1 MATQST
7 LPPSSPAYG
16 STSARKSL
24 SPDTESTP
32 PTFQHRRKGVVNTCT
47 VVGTRFDERHVVL
60 LGVGDCLLRGDTALV
75 REIALVSD
83 LYFSDASETYE
94 NHDHITFRVLT
105 KLGEPALH
113 ILERGSGSDVIHHE
127 RTDRS
132 SVISSASYRESKPVR
147 AGDGTVSLLS
157 RYTVTRR
164 ERLRTCVPPTVAL
177 ESRLNSSF
185 VNRDKMLVFPT
196 LESPIR
202 TTSTITPACY
212 LYSCTSNHNG
222 LPWIKRIGLT
232 VFGDTIL

>member
-164 ERLRTCVPPTVAL
+164 ERLRTCVPNLGLDHGVTDLHAFGGEFDAHRCFGVEIKL
-177 ESRLNSSF
+177 VIRKSRQD
-185 VNRDKMLVFPT
+185 V
-196 LESPIR
+196 
-202 TTSTITPACY
+202 
-212 LYSCTSNHNG
+212 G
-222 LPWIKRIGLT
+222 LPHIG
-232 VFGDTIL
+232 VADQND